1 MDSLLDLHAFTC
13 IAEAHS
19 LSGAA
24 LVMGVTP
31 SAVSKRLTR
40 LERRLGVQLV
50 HRTTRQFRLTED
62 GRVFFER
69 CKEILGRLR
78 DAEREVVRGRE
89 QVHGTVRVAASHEL
103 VCLVL
108 VPALSRLLTA
118 WPELEVEL
126 RASDAPINPLT
137 QRIDVALFHGQPQ
150 EVSLRQRLVGTSPF
164 VTVASPAYL
173 SASGTPRSPRD
184 LDAHVALLP
193 SEPVAPF
200 EWYFGE
206 AFRELPPPRRRLFA
220 TSGAALVQMSLEG
233 LGLAR
238 VPRRFVTRWLDDG
251 RLVTVLEPYTT
262 GALSLYARYPP
273 ADATSPRVRAV
284 LDWMAEAVEPRAE
297 RPALT

>member
-13 IAEAHS
+13 IAEAQS

-24 LVMGVTP
+24 IVMGVTP

-69 CKEILGRLR
+69 CKEILARLR

-89 QVHGTVRVAASHEL
+89 QVHGTVRVASSPEL
-103 VCLVL
+103 ICMVL
-108 VPALSRLLTA
+108 VPSLPRLLAA
-118 WPELEVEL
+118 WPQLEVEL
-126 RASDAPINPLT
+126 RASDTAINPLT

-150 EVSLRQRLVGTSPF
+150 EASLMQRLVGTSPF
-164 VTVASPAYL
+164 LTVASPAYL
-173 SASGTPRSPRD
+173 SANGTPRTPRE

-193 SEPVAPF
+193 SEPSAPF
-200 EWYFGE
+200 EWDFGD
-206 AFRELPPPRRRLFA
+206 AFRELPPPKRRLFA
-220 TSGAALVQMSLEG
+220 NGGATLVQMALEG

-238 VPRRFVTRWLDDG
+238 VPRRYVTRWLERRD
-251 RLVTVLEPYTT
+251 LVPVLEPYTQ
-262 GALSLYARYPP
+262 GELALYARYPP
-273 ADATSPRVRAV
+273 ADATSPRIRAV
-284 LDWMAEAVEPRAE
+284 LDWMLAAV
-297 RPALT
+297 TS

>member
-24 LVMGVTP
+24 IVMGVTP

-89 QVHGTVRVAASHEL
+89 QVHGTVRIAASAD
-103 VCLVL
+103 VICLVL
-108 VPALSRLLTA
+108 VPALPKLLA
-118 WPELEVEL
+118 SWPELEVEL

-150 EVSLRQRLVGTSPF
+150 EASLMQRLVGASPF
-164 VTVASPAYL
+164 ITVASPAYL
-173 SASGTPRSPRD
+173 SVHGTPRSPRE

-200 EWYFGE
+200 EWDFGE
-206 AFRELPPPRRRLFA
+206 GFRELPPPRRRLFA
-220 TSGAALVQMSLEG
+220 NSGAALVQMALEG

-238 VPRRFVTRWLDDG
+238 VPRRFVARWLDG
-251 RLVTVLEPYTT
+251 RALVPVLDTFTSGE
-262 GALSLYARYPP
+262 LSLYARYPP
-273 ADATSPRVRAV
+273 ADATAPRVRAV
-284 LDWMAEAVEPRAE
+284 LDWMVGAVSA
-297 RPALT
+297 